1 MLPWMEAVGV
11 LLSKGE
17 GVVVQIQILKV
28 VVAVVLMILEMVA
41 GVVVHLLVGHYLWL
55 GEGEACLKIKCQL
68 IRKNIHQQFNYM
80 VSAKLAQNYLKR
92 NLR

>member
-41 GVVVHLLVGHYLWL
+41 GVVVHLLVGHYLWQ
-55 GEGEACLKIKCQL
+55 GEGEACLKIKCQ
-68 IRKNIHQQFNYM
+68 I
-80 VSAKLAQNYLKR
+80 
-92 NLR
+92 